1 MWGTGLPFEVLG
13 PITGPISQ
21 TTTQKTLRRGASA
34 SPVLGWGSW
43 RHSSGER
50 PPPPPQPHKSQEQL
64 GSRRGE
70 KQLSHWVF
78 FFCSFAKLFPLPFC
92 FSLCRGTLSSSE
104 GVVCHQS
111 LEPPLSPQ
119 RLLFLPS
126 PEVCPRGRRPSW
138 VGSPGITQGWLGG
151 QRRAQRHWQ
160 NEDSQRVGGIRIWS
174 WCSLPGRRFLSSGY
188 SHYTITQG
196 QVPGSTEAG
205 DKLLIVT
212 GHPMSPDGRRE

>member
-1 MWGTGLPFEVLG
+1 MRSWGPSRG
-13 PITGPISQ
+13 P
-21 TTTQKTLRRGASA
+21 SA
-34 SPVLGWGSW
+34 
-43 RHSSGER
+43 R
-50 PPPPPQPHKSQEQL
+50 PPPKRPCVGEHQRPPYLGGDLGGTPAGSDPRPRPQPHKSQEQL

-138 VGSPGITQGWLGG
+138 VGSPGTTQGWLGVG